1 MDGVMHALVGVRE
14 LVCREAFVGWMLG
27 FPATLLVLRL
37 FIGRV

>member
-1 MDGVMHALVGVRE
+1 MDGVLHALLGVRE

-27 FPATLLVLRL
+27 FSATLVVVHL